1 MRVIDI
7 ENITEAMRD
16 DTRFVL
22 RCEEVFHDKISSAA
36 ASILMNKGQKPIVCL
51 TGPSGSGKTTTA
63 MRLREYLENLGVKVC
78 MLSMDN
84 FFLPLDQRP
93 PEASDWESP
102 YCVNRDLLIE
112 DIHRLMDGELVE
124 LPVYDF
130 KAGGVGGYKPM
141 QGDKDAVIIAEGIHM
156 LNPLIFDQ
164 LRSEATGVYVAPR
177 TRIIT
182 HKDRIVRPEQLRVAR
197 RMIRDYQGRGHSLRQ
212 TVERAESVD
221 RGELNYIMPNKPNAS
236 IHIDTFHDYEP
247 CILARYLKEIPEFY
261 SQLDDQFIAEHGL
274 SDLMDV
280 VNSVP
285 SLRTDY
291 VPRDSIVREFVG
303 GSCFEYYIGKNR
315 QLTVNSN
322 FDNTKR
328 NRNLALLREKGR
340 KSECILT
347 SGERPLPT
355 CCARRTRRSAPP
367 RWRKNSPSRAR
378 SSWAI
383 SRCCAPRARKFSPLR
398 AAM

>member
-1 MRVIDI
+1 MRIIDLETI
-7 ENITEAMRD
+7 NQAMNNE
-16 DTRFVL
+16 TQFVL
-22 RCEEVFHDKISSAA
+22 RCEEVFHDKVSSAA
-36 ASILMNKGQKPIVCL
+36 AAILSAGRDRRIVAL

-78 MLSMDN
+78 LLSMDN

-93 PEASDWESP
+93 PEATDWESP
-102 YCVNRDLLIE
+102 YCVNVEQLVGCISRLL
-112 DIHRLMDGELVE
+112 DGEE
-124 LPVYDF
+124 ADIPWYDF
-130 KAGGVGGYKPM
+130 KTGTTGGYNKM
-141 QGDKDAVIIAEGIHM
+141 QGNRDCVVIAEGIHM

-303 GSCFEYYIGKNR
+303 GSCFEY
-315 QLTVNSN
+315 
-322 FDNTKR
+322 
-328 NRNLALLREKGR
+328 
-340 KSECILT
+340 
-347 SGERPLPT
+347 
-355 CCARRTRRSAPP
+355 
-367 RWRKNSPSRAR
+367 
-378 SSWAI
+378 
-383 SRCCAPRARKFSPLR
+383 
-398 AAM
+398 

>member
-7 ENITEAMRD
+7 ENIVTNMKD

-141 QGDKDAVIIAEGIHM
+141 QGDKDCIVIAEGIHM
-156 LNPLIFDQ
+156 LNPLIFDKI
-164 LRSEATGVYVAPR
+164 RGAATGIYVAPR
-177 TRIIT
+177 TRILT
-182 HKDRIVRPEQLRVAR
+182 NKDRVVRPEQLRVAR
-197 RMIRDYQGRGHSLRQ
+197 RLIRDYNTRGHSLRE
-212 TVERAESVD
+212 TVERAESVNA
-221 RGELNYIMPNKPNAS
+221 GEVNYIRPFKSNAA
-236 IHIDTFHDYEP
+236 IHIDSFHDYEP
-247 CILARYLKEIPEFY
+247 CILAKCLANIPNFRRELTPEY
-261 SQLDDQFIAEHGL
+261 MQEH
-274 SDLMDV
+274 DLTDLVEV
-280 VNSVP
+280 VESVP
-285 SLRTDY
+285 PLHTPY
-291 VPRDSIVREFVG
+291 VPLNSIVREFVG
-303 GSCFEYYIGKNR
+303 GSSYEY
-315 QLTVNSN
+315 
-322 FDNTKR
+322 
-328 NRNLALLREKGR
+328 
-340 KSECILT
+340 
-347 SGERPLPT
+347 
-355 CCARRTRRSAPP
+355 
-367 RWRKNSPSRAR
+367 
-378 SSWAI
+378 
-383 SRCCAPRARKFSPLR
+383 
-398 AAM
+398 